1 MFDLNVYR
9 LVQTNTL
16 NNKTRLINFN
26 IMTDTKSNNGL
37 KVIAGLLGVI
47 LLGTIIYTVSL
58 YQDKKKTT
66 DALTQQKD
74 LVVEDLNSLKSE
86 YDKAILESN
95 ATNEELVNARD
106 RIAQYI
112 DSVKTMKADISSL
125 YRYRNQVNI
134 LTKEREELLSKI
146 DELTKSNTMIAMQ
159 RDSTFV
165 ELTKQTVFNDSL
177 VVQNTQLADVVE
189 KGSALNLSRFTV
201 DAVKERN
208 SGKLVSTSRAN
219 GTDKFKICFTV
230 ADNVIAQAGD
240 REFFLEVLDPQGNVL
255 GESYSKSNASGSSVT
270 YSKGTNFYYEN
281 KSLDVCDFIN
291 KPAGDFQKGNYMVN
305 VYDDKLKLL
314 GTSKFTL
321 K

>member
-1 MFDLNVYR
+1 
-9 LVQTNTL
+9 
-16 NNKTRLINFN
+16 
-26 IMTDTKSNNGL
+26 MTETKSNNGL

-66 DALTQQKD
+66 DALTQEKE

-95 ATNEELVNARD
+95 ATNEELVAARD
-106 RIAQYI
+106 NIAQYI
-112 DSVKTMKADISSL
+112 DSVQGMKADIASL
-125 YRYRNQVNI
+125 SRYRRQVSV
-134 LTKEREELLSKI
+134 LKAEREQLLKQVDS
-146 DELTKSNTMIAMQ
+146 LTQSNSMLAMQ

-165 ELTKQTVFNDSL
+165 ELEKQTVFNDSL
-177 VVQNTQLADVVE
+177 VVSNTQLADAVE
-189 KGSALNLSRFTV
+189 RGAALNLSSQSI

-208 SGKLVSTSRAN
+208 SGKLVSTARAKA
-219 GTDKFKICFTV
+219 TDKFKVCFTI
-230 ADNVIAQAGD
+230 ADNVIAEAGD
-240 REFFLEVLDPQGNVL
+240 REFFIEVLDPQGNTL
-255 GESYSKSNASGSSVT
+255 GEGMTATNDNGGSISYT
-270 YSKGTNFYYEN
+270 KGTSFYYEN
-281 KSLDVCDFIN
+281 SSLDVCDYIN

-305 VYDDKLKLL
+305 VYDDGLKLL

>member
-1 MFDLNVYR
+1 
-9 LVQTNTL
+9 
-16 NNKTRLINFN
+16 
-26 IMTDTKSNNGL
+26 MTETKSNNGL
-37 KVIAGLLGVI
+37 KVIAGLLGVV

-66 DALTQQKD
+66 EALTQQKE

-95 ATNEELVNARD
+95 ATNEELVSARD
-106 RIAQYI
+106 KIAQYI
-112 DSVKTMKADISSL
+112 DSVKTMKADISAL
-125 YRYRNQVNI
+125 YRYRNQVNV
-134 LTKEREELLSKI
+134 LKKEREELLLKI
-146 DELTKSNTMIAMQ
+146 DELTQSNALIAMQ

-177 VVQNTQLADVVE
+177 VVQNTQLASVVE
-189 KGSALNLSRFTV
+189 KGSALNLSKFTV

-208 SGKLVSTSRAN
+208 NGKLVSTSRAGN
-219 GTDKFKICFTV
+219 TDKFKVCFTV
-230 ADNVIAQAGD
+230 ADNAISAAGD
-240 REFFLEVLDPQGNVL
+240 REFFLEILDPQGNVL
-255 GESYSKSNASGSSVT
+255 GEGQAATNDSGASVN
-270 YSKGTNFYYEN
+270 YSKGTTFYYEN

-291 KPAGDFQKGNYMVN
+291 KPVGDFKKGNYMVN